1 MPAKIRTWQLCRTGK
16 HGQDGATITR
26 QDLQE
31 LMETFTPTRPVSIGH
46 DMARGDSFPKFGD
59 VLTLEGI
66 QDDPNH
72 PGEQVLV
79 GSVMLHPELDSIYD
93 DGDGNG
99 LYKGWSVTIPRR
111 AQDGK
116 RYLHS
121 LAITG
126 AVPPKIPGLQQL
138 MTKNCYAEDDAIEI
152 FSFGDSPKF
161 QEVSMTQEE
170 KKKEE
175 ELAKTVADLKS
186 ENEQLKEKLKQ
197 LEGDASKKPKVPQT
211 GDDPKKNGEYNDA
224 ASKAM
229 MAKLE
234 EMESQLK
241 QAKVDRFCDA
251 IKGKIPAGIMDKAKA
266 LAVELAE
273 GKEVNFCD
281 NTTAD
286 PLQMLQEIFNLWPT
300 VEERQVYSFS
310 DNGDSKDKNSKNDGW
325 SKVAS
330 KL

>member
-16 HGQDGATITR
+16 FGQDGATITR
-26 QDLQE
+26 QDLQD
-31 LMETFTPTRPVSIGH
+31 LMDTFTPTRPISIGH

-59 VLTLEGI
+59 VLALEGI
-66 QDDPNH
+66 RDDSSH
-72 PGEQVLV
+72 PGEQVLI

-111 AQDGK
+111 ASDGK

-161 QEVSMTQEE
+161 QEVSMTEEE
-170 KKKEE
+170 KKKLE
-175 ELAKTVADLKS
+175 ELEA
-186 ENEQLKEKLKQ
+186 ENKRLKEELEKKKQ
-197 LEGDASKKPKVPQT
+197 S
-211 GDDPKKNGEYNDA
+211 DDPDKKAKVKRTEDDPRENGEYNDA
-224 ASKAM
+224 TSKAM

-241 QAKVDRFCDA
+241 QTKVDRFCDA
-251 IKGKIPAGIMDKAKA
+251 IKDKVPAGIMDKAKA
-266 LAVELAE
+266 LAAELAE
-273 GKEVNFCD
+273 GKEVNFSD
-281 NTTAD
+281 NTSAD
-286 PLQMLQEIFNLWPT
+286 ALLTLQEILSLWPT
-300 VEERQVYSFS
+300 MEGQQLYSFS
-310 DNGDSKDKNSKNDGW
+310 DDGDSKDKNSKNEGW

-330 KL
+330 RL

>member
-16 HGQDGATITR
+16 FGQDGASITR
-26 QDLQE
+26 QDLQD
-31 LMETFTPTRPVSIGH
+31 LMDTFTPTRPISIGH
-46 DMARGDSFPKFGD
+46 NMARGDSFPKFGD
-59 VLTLEGI
+59 VLALEGI
-66 QDDPNH
+66 RDDPNH
-72 PGEQVLV
+72 PGEQVLI

-111 AQDGK
+111 ASDGK

-138 MTKNCYAEDDAIEI
+138 TVTNSYSE
-152 FSFGDSPKF
+152 GDTVEVIAFTDNPKL
-161 QEVSMTQEE
+161 QEVCMTEEE
-170 KKKEE
+170 KKKLE
-175 ELAKTVADLKS
+175 ELEA
-186 ENEQLKEKLKQ
+186 ENKRLKEELEKKKQ
-197 LEGDASKKPKVPQT
+197 S
-211 GDDPKKNGEYNDA
+211 DDPDKKAKVKRTEDDSKKNGEYNDA
-224 ASKAM
+224 TSKAM

-241 QAKVDRFCDA
+241 QARVDRFCDA
-251 IKGKIPAGIMDKAKA
+251 IKDKIPAGIMDKAKA
-266 LAVELAE
+266 LAAELAE
-273 GKEVNFCD
+273 GKEVNFSD
-281 NTTAD
+281 NTSEDA
-286 PLQMLQEIFNLWPT
+286 LQVLQEIFNLWPT

-310 DNGDSKDKNSKNDGW
+310 DDGKDKNNKNDGW

-330 KL
+330 RL

>member
-16 HGQDGATITR
+16 FGQDGASITR
-26 QDLQE
+26 QDLQD
-31 LMETFTPTRPVSIGH
+31 LMDTFVPTRPISIGH

-59 VLTLEGI
+59 VLALEGI
-66 QDDPNH
+66 RDDPNH
-72 PGEQVLV
+72 PGEQVLI

-111 AQDGK
+111 ASDGK

-126 AVPPKIPGLQQL
+126 AVPPKIPGLQQI

-161 QEVSMTQEE
+161 QEVSMTEEE
-170 KKKEE
+170 KKRMEELEAENKRLKEE
-175 ELAKTVADLKS
+175 LE
-186 ENEQLKEKLKQ
+186 KEKQ
-197 LEGDASKKPKVPQT
+197 AGDPDKKAKVKQT
-211 GDDPKKNGEYNDA
+211 GDDSKKNGEYNDA
-224 ASKAM
+224 TSKAM

-234 EMESQLK
+234 EVESQLK

-251 IKGKIPAGIMDKAKA
+251 IKDKVPAGIMDKAKA
-266 LAVELAE
+266 LAAGLAE
-273 GKEVNFCD
+273 GKEVNCSD
-281 NTTAD
+281 NTSAD
-286 PLQMLQEIFNLWPT
+286 ALLTL
-300 VEERQVYSFS
+300 
-310 DNGDSKDKNSKNDGW
+310 
-325 SKVAS
+325 
-330 KL
+330 

>member
-16 HGQDGATITR
+16 FGQDGASITR
-26 QDLQE
+26 QDLQD
-31 LMETFTPTRPVSIGH
+31 LMDTFTPTRPVSIGH

-66 QDDPNH
+66 RDDPNH
-72 PGEQVLV
+72 PGEQVLI
-79 GSVMLHPELDSIYD
+79 GSVMLHPELDGIYD

-111 AQDGK
+111 ASDGK

-161 QEVSMTQEE
+161 QEVSMTEEE
-170 KKKEE
+170 KKRME
-175 ELAKTVADLKS
+175 ELEA
-186 ENEQLKEKLKQ
+186 ENKRLKEDLEKKKQ
-197 LEGDASKKPKVPQT
+197 S
-211 GDDPKKNGEYNDA
+211 DDPDKKAKVKRTEDDPRKNGEYNDA
-224 ASKAM
+224 TSKAM

-241 QAKVDRFCDA
+241 QARVDRFCDA
-251 IKGKIPAGIMDKAKA
+251 IKDKVPAGIMDKAKA
-266 LAVELAE
+266 LAAELAE
-273 GKEVNFCD
+273 GKEVNFSD
-281 NTTAD
+281 NTSAD
-286 PLQMLQEIFNLWPT
+286 ALLTLQEILSLWPT
-300 VEERQVYSFS
+300 MEGQQLYSFS
-310 DNGDSKDKNSKNDGW
+310 DDGDSKDKNSKNEGW

-330 KL
+330 RL

>member
-16 HGQDGATITR
+16 FGQDGASITR
-26 QDLQE
+26 QDLQD
-31 LMETFTPTRPVSIGH
+31 LMDTFTPTRPVSIGH

-59 VLTLEGI
+59 VLALEGI
-66 QDDPNH
+66 RDDPNH
-72 PGEQVLV
+72 PGEQVLI

-111 AQDGK
+111 AADGK

-161 QEVSMTQEE
+161 QEVSMTEEE
-170 KKKEE
+170 KKRMEELEAENKRLKEE
-175 ELAKTVADLKS
+175 L
-186 ENEQLKEKLKQ
+186 EKKKQ
-197 LEGDASKKPKVPQT
+197 S
-211 GDDPKKNGEYNDA
+211 DDPDKKAKVKRTEDDPEKNGEYNDA
-224 ASKAM
+224 TSKAM

-251 IKGKIPAGIMDKAKA
+251 IKDKVPAGIMDKAKA
-266 LAVELAE
+266 LAAELAE
-273 GKEVNFCD
+273 GKEVNFSD
-281 NTTAD
+281 NTSAD
-286 PLQMLQEIFNLWPT
+286 ALLTLQEILSLWPT
-300 VEERQVYSFS
+300 MEGQQLYSFS
-310 DNGDSKDKNSKNDGW
+310 DDGDSKDKNSKNEGW

-330 KL
+330 RL

>member
-16 HGQDGATITR
+16 FGQDGASITR
-26 QDLQE
+26 QDLQD
-31 LMETFTPTRPVSIGH
+31 LMDTFTPTRPISIGH

-66 QDDPNH
+66 RDDSNH
-72 PGEQVLV
+72 PGEQVLI

-111 AQDGK
+111 ASDGK

-138 MTKNCYAEDDAIEI
+138 TVTNSYSE
-152 FSFGDSPKF
+152 GDTVEVIAFTDNPKL
-161 QEVSMTQEE
+161 QEVCMTEEE
-170 KKKEE
+170 KKKLE
-175 ELAKTVADLKS
+175 ELEA
-186 ENEQLKEKLKQ
+186 ENKRLKEELEKKKQ
-197 LEGDASKKPKVPQT
+197 SDDPDKKAKVKQT

-224 ASKAM
+224 TSKAM

-241 QAKVDRFCDA
+241 QARVDRFCDA
-251 IKGKIPAGIMDKAKA
+251 IKDKIPAGIMDKAKA
-266 LAVELAE
+266 LAAELAE
-273 GKEVNFCD
+273 GKEVNFSD
-281 NTTAD
+281 NTSEDA
-286 PLQMLQEIFNLWPT
+286 LQVLQEIFNLWPT
-300 VEERQVYSFS
+300 VEKRQVYSFS
-310 DNGDSKDKNSKNDGW
+310 DDGNKDKNNKNDGW

-330 KL
+330 RL

>member
-16 HGQDGATITR
+16 FGQDGASITR

-31 LMETFTPTRPVSIGH
+31 LMETFTPTRPISIGH

-66 QDDPNH
+66 RDDPNH
-72 PGEQVLV
+72 PGEQVLI

-111 AQDGK
+111 ASDGK

-138 MTKNCYAEDDAIEI
+138 TVTNSYSE
-152 FSFGDSPKF
+152 GDTVEVIAFTDNPKL
-161 QEVSMTQEE
+161 QEVCMTEEE
-170 KKKEE
+170 KKKLE
-175 ELAKTVADLKS
+175 ELEA
-186 ENEQLKEKLKQ
+186 ENKRLKEELEKKKQ
-197 LEGDASKKPKVPQT
+197 SDDPDKKAKVKQT
-211 GDDPKKNGEYNDA
+211 GDDSKKNGEHNDA

-229 MAKLE
+229 LAKLE

-251 IKGKIPAGIMDKAKA
+251 IKDKIPAGIMDKAKA
-266 LAVELAE
+266 LAAGLAE
-273 GKEVNFCD
+273 RKEVNFSD

-286 PLQMLQEIFNLWPT
+286 ALQVLQEIFSLWPT

-310 DNGDSKDKNSKNDGW
+310 DNGDGKDKNSKNDGW
-325 SKVAS
+325 SKVTS

>member
-31 LMETFTPTRPVSIGH
+31 LMDTFTPTRPVSIGH

-59 VLTLEGI
+59 VLALEEI
-66 QDDPNH
+66 RDDPNH
-72 PGEQVLV
+72 PGEQVLI

-111 AQDGK
+111 ASDGK

-138 MTKNCYAEDDAIEI
+138 TVTNSYSE
-152 FSFGDSPKF
+152 GDTVEVIAFTDNPKL
-161 QEVSMTQEE
+161 QEVCMTEEE
-170 KKKEE
+170 KKKME
-175 ELAKTVADLKS
+175 ELEAERDRLKKELEELKAKGGK
-186 ENEQLKEKLKQ
+186 
-197 LEGDASKKPKVPQT
+197 DAKPKVPPT
-211 GDDPKKNGEYNDA
+211 EDDPRQKGEYNDA
-224 ASKAM
+224 TSKAM

-241 QAKVDRFCDA
+241 QARIDRFCDA
-251 IKGKIPAGIMDKAKA
+251 IKDKVPAGIMDKAKT
-266 LAVELAE
+266 LAAE
-273 GKEVNFCD
+273 VAERKEVNFSD
-281 NTTAD
+281 GTSEDA
-286 PLQMLQEIFNLWPT
+286 LQVLQEIFNLWPT

-330 KL
+330 RL

>member
-16 HGQDGATITR
+16 FGQDGASITR
-26 QDLQE
+26 QDLQD
-31 LMETFTPTRPVSIGH
+31 LMDTFTPTRPISIGH

-59 VLTLEGI
+59 VLALEGI
-66 QDDPNH
+66 RDDPNH
-72 PGEQVLV
+72 PGEQVLI

-111 AQDGK
+111 ASDGK

-138 MTKNCYAEDDAIEI
+138 ITKNCYAEDDAIEI

-161 QEVSMTQEE
+161 QEVSMTEEE
-170 KKKEE
+170 KKRMEELEAENKRLKEE
-175 ELAKTVADLKS
+175 L
-186 ENEQLKEKLKQ
+186 EKKKQ
-197 LEGDASKKPKVPQT
+197 S
-211 GDDPKKNGEYNDA
+211 DDPDKKAKVKRTEDDPEKNGEYNDA
-224 ASKAM
+224 TSKAM

-251 IKGKIPAGIMDKAKA
+251 IKDKVPAGIMDKAKA
-266 LAVELAE
+266 LAAELAE
-273 GKEVNFCD
+273 GKEVNFSD
-281 NTTAD
+281 NTSAD
-286 PLQMLQEIFNLWPT
+286 ALLTLQEILSLWPT
-300 VEERQVYSFS
+300 MEGQQLYSFS
-310 DNGDSKDKNSKNDGW
+310 DDGDSKDKNSKNEGW

-330 KL
+330 RL

>member
-16 HGQDGATITR
+16 FGQDGASITR
-26 QDLQE
+26 QDLQD
-31 LMETFTPTRPVSIGH
+31 LMDTFTPTRPISIGH

-59 VLTLEGI
+59 VLALEGI
-66 QDDPNH
+66 RDDPNH
-72 PGEQVLV
+72 PGEQVLI
-79 GSVMLHPELDSIYD
+79 GSVMLHPELDGIYD

-111 AQDGK
+111 ASDGK

-161 QEVSMTQEE
+161 QEVSMTDEE
-170 KKKEE
+170 KKRME
-175 ELAKTVADLKS
+175 ELTAERDRLKKELEELKAKGGKD
-186 ENEQLKEKLKQ
+186 
-197 LEGDASKKPKVPQT
+197 DKPKVPPT
-211 GDDPKKNGEYNDA
+211 EDDPRQKGEYNDA

-234 EMESQLK
+234 EMEAELR

-251 IKGKIPAGIMDKAKA
+251 IRDRVPAGILDKARA
-266 LAVELAE
+266 LAAGLAE
-273 GKEVNFCD
+273 GKEVNFSD
-281 NTTAD
+281 NTSAD
-286 PLQMLQEIFNLWPT
+286 ALLTLQEILSLWPT
-300 VEERQVYSFS
+300 MEGQQLYSFS
-310 DNGDSKDKNSKNDGW
+310 DDGDSKDKNSKNEGW

-330 KL
+330 RL

>member
-16 HGQDGATITR
+16 FGQDGASITR
-26 QDLQE
+26 QDLQD
-31 LMETFTPTRPVSIGH
+31 LMDTFVPTRPVSIGH

-66 QDDPNH
+66 RDDPNH
-72 PGEQVLV
+72 PGEQVLL

-111 AQDGK
+111 ASDGK

-161 QEVSMTQEE
+161 QEVSMTEEE
-170 KKKEE
+170 KKRMEELEAENKRLKEE
-175 ELAKTVADLKS
+175 LEMKKQSGDPDKKAKVKRT
-186 ENEQLKEKLKQ
+186 E
-197 LEGDASKKPKVPQT
+197 
-211 GDDPKKNGEYNDA
+211 DDPEKNGEYNDA
-224 ASKAM
+224 TSKAM

-234 EMESQLK
+234 EMEAQLR
-241 QAKVDRFCDA
+241 QTKVERFCDA
-251 IKGKIPAGIMDKAKA
+251 IKDKVPAGIMDKAKA
-266 LAVELAE
+266 LAAGLAE
-273 GKEVNFCD
+273 GKEDNFSD
-281 NTTAD
+281 NTSAD
-286 PLQMLQEIFNLWPT
+286 ALLTLQEILSLWPT
-300 VEERQVYSFS
+300 MEGQQLYSFS
-310 DNGDSKDKNSKNDGW
+310 DDGDSKDKNSKNEGW

-330 KL
+330 RL

>member
-16 HGQDGATITR
+16 FGQDGATITR
-26 QDLQE
+26 QDLQD
-31 LMETFTPTRPVSIGH
+31 LMDTFVPTRPISIGH

-59 VLTLEGI
+59 VLALEGI
-66 QDDPNH
+66 RDDPNH
-72 PGEQVLV
+72 PGEQVLI

-111 AQDGK
+111 ASDGK

-126 AVPPKIPGLQQL
+126 AVPPKIPGLQQI

-161 QEVSMTQEE
+161 QEVSMTEEE
-170 KKKEE
+170 KKRMEELEAENKRLKEE
-175 ELAKTVADLKS
+175 LEKKKQSGDPDKKAKVKRT
-186 ENEQLKEKLKQ
+186 E
-197 LEGDASKKPKVPQT
+197 
-211 GDDPKKNGEYNDA
+211 DDPEKNGEYNDA
-224 ASKAM
+224 TSKAM

-241 QAKVDRFCDA
+241 QARVDRFCDA
-251 IKGKIPAGIMDKAKA
+251 IKDKVPAGIMDKAKA
-266 LAVELAE
+266 LAAELAE
-273 GKEVNFCD
+273 GKEVNFSD
-281 NTTAD
+281 NTSAD
-286 PLQMLQEIFNLWPT
+286 ALLTLQEILSLWPT
-300 VEERQVYSFS
+300 MEGQQLYSFS
-310 DNGDSKDKNSKNDGW
+310 DDGDSKDKNSKNDGW
-325 SKVAS
+325 GNVAS

>member
-16 HGQDGATITR
+16 FGQDGASITR
-26 QDLQE
+26 QDLQD
-31 LMETFTPTRPVSIGH
+31 LMDTFVPTRPISIGH

-59 VLTLEGI
+59 VLALEGI
-66 QDDPNH
+66 RDDPNH
-72 PGEQVLV
+72 PGEQVLI
-79 GSVMLHPELDSIYD
+79 GSVMLHPELDGIYD

-111 AQDGK
+111 ASDGK

-161 QEVSMTQEE
+161 QEVSMTEEE
-170 KKKEE
+170 KKRMEELEAENKRLKEE
-175 ELAKTVADLKS
+175 L
-186 ENEQLKEKLKQ
+186 EKKKQ
-197 LEGDASKKPKVPQT
+197 S
-211 GDDPKKNGEYNDA
+211 DDPDKKAKVKRTEDDPEKNGEYNDA
-224 ASKAM
+224 TSKAM

-241 QAKVDRFCDA
+241 QTKVDRFCDA
-251 IKGKIPAGIMDKAKA
+251 IKDKVPAGIMDKAKA
-266 LAVELAE
+266 LAAELAE
-273 GKEVNFCD
+273 GKEVNFSD
-281 NTTAD
+281 NTSAD
-286 PLQMLQEIFNLWPT
+286 ALLTLQEILSLWPT
-300 VEERQVYSFS
+300 MEGQQLYSFS
-310 DNGDSKDKNSKNDGW
+310 DDGDSKDKNSKNEGW

-330 KL
+330 RL

>member
-16 HGQDGATITR
+16 FGQDGASITR

-31 LMETFTPTRPVSIGH
+31 LMETFTPTRPISIGH

-59 VLTLEGI
+59 VLALEGI
-66 QDDPNH
+66 RDAPNH
-72 PGEQVLV
+72 PGEQVLI
-79 GSVMLHPELDSIYD
+79 GSVMLHPVLDSIYD

-111 AQDGK
+111 ASDGK

-161 QEVSMTQEE
+161 QEVSMTEEE
-170 KKKEE
+170 KKKIE
-175 ELAKTVADLKS
+175 ELEA
-186 ENEQLKEKLKQ
+186 ENKRLKEELEKKKQ
-197 LEGDASKKPKVPQT
+197 SDDPDKKAKVKQT
-211 GDDPKKNGEYNDA
+211 GDDSKKNGEYNDA
-224 ASKAM
+224 TSKAM

-251 IKGKIPAGIMDKAKA
+251 IKDKIPAGIMDKAKA
-266 LAVELAE
+266 LAAELVE

-286 PLQMLQEIFNLWPT
+286 ALQVLQEILNLWPT

-310 DNGDSKDKNSKNDGW
+310 DNDDSKDKNSKNDGW
-325 SKVAS
+325 SNVAS

>member
-16 HGQDGATITR
+16 FGQDGASITR
-26 QDLQE
+26 QDLQD
-31 LMETFTPTRPVSIGH
+31 LMDTFTPTRPISIGH

-66 QDDPNH
+66 RDDPNH
-72 PGEQVLV
+72 PGEQVLI

-111 AQDGK
+111 ASDGK

-138 MTKNCYAEDDAIEI
+138 TVTNSYSE
-152 FSFGDSPKF
+152 GDTVEVITFTDNPKL
-161 QEVSMTQEE
+161 QEVCMTEEE
-170 KKKEE
+170 KKKLE
-175 ELAKTVADLKS
+175 ELEA
-186 ENEQLKEKLKQ
+186 ENKRLKEELEKKKQ
-197 LEGDASKKPKVPQT
+197 SDDPDKKAKVKQT

-224 ASKAM
+224 TSKAM

-241 QAKVDRFCDA
+241 QARVDRFCDA
-251 IKGKIPAGIMDKAKA
+251 IKDKIPAGIMDKAKA
-266 LAVELAE
+266 LAAELAK
-273 GKEVNFCD
+273 GKEVNFSD
-281 NTTAD
+281 NTSAD
-286 PLQMLQEIFNLWPT
+286 ALQVLQEIFNLWPT

-310 DNGDSKDKNSKNDGW
+310 DNGDSKDKNNKNDGW
-325 SKVAS
+325 SNVAS

>member
-16 HGQDGATITR
+16 FGQDGATITR
-26 QDLQE
+26 QDLQD
-31 LMETFTPTRPVSIGH
+31 LMDTFVPTRPISIGH

-66 QDDPNH
+66 RDDPNH
-72 PGEQVLV
+72 PGEQVLI
-79 GSVMLHPELDSIYD
+79 GSVMLHPELDGIYD

-111 AQDGK
+111 ASDGK

-161 QEVSMTQEE
+161 QEVSMTEEE
-170 KKKEE
+170 KKRME
-175 ELAKTVADLKS
+175 ELEAERDRLKKELEELKAKGGKD
-186 ENEQLKEKLKQ
+186 
-197 LEGDASKKPKVPQT
+197 DKPKVPPT
-211 GDDPKKNGEYNDA
+211 EDDPRQKGEYNDA
-224 ASKAM
+224 ASKAII
-229 MAKLE
+229 AKLE
-234 EMESQLK
+234 EMEAQLR
-241 QAKVDRFCDA
+241 QTKVERFCDA
-251 IKGKIPAGIMDKAKA
+251 IKDKVPAGIMDKARA
-266 LAVELAE
+266 LAAELAE
-273 GKEVNFCD
+273 GKEVNFSD
-281 NTTAD
+281 NTSAD
-286 PLQMLQEIFNLWPT
+286 ALLTLQEILSLWPT
-300 VEERQVYSFS
+300 MEGQQLYSFS
-310 DNGDSKDKNSKNDGW
+310 DDGDSKDKNSKNEGW

-330 KL
+330 RL

>member
-16 HGQDGATITR
+16 FGQDGASITR

-31 LMETFTPTRPVSIGH
+31 LMETFTPTRPISIGH

-66 QDDPNH
+66 RDDPNH
-72 PGEQVLV
+72 PGEQVLI
-79 GSVMLHPELDSIYD
+79 GSVMLHPELDGIYD

-111 AQDGK
+111 ASDGK

-161 QEVSMTQEE
+161 QEVSMTEEE
-170 KKKEE
+170 KKRMEELEAENKRLKEE
-175 ELAKTVADLKS
+175 L
-186 ENEQLKEKLKQ
+186 EKKKQ
-197 LEGDASKKPKVPQT
+197 S
-211 GDDPKKNGEYNDA
+211 DDPDKKAKVKRTEDDPEKNGEYNDA
-224 ASKAM
+224 TSKAM

-241 QAKVDRFCDA
+241 QTKVDRFCDA
-251 IKGKIPAGIMDKAKA
+251 IKDKVPAGIMDKAKA
-266 LAVELAE
+266 LAAELAE
-273 GKEVNFCD
+273 GKEVNFSD
-281 NTTAD
+281 NTSAD
-286 PLQMLQEIFNLWPT
+286 ALLTLQEILSLWPT
-300 VEERQVYSFS
+300 MEGQQLYSFS
-310 DNGDSKDKNSKNDGW
+310 DDGDSKDKNSKNEGW

-330 KL
+330 RL

>member
-16 HGQDGATITR
+16 FGQDGASITR

-31 LMETFTPTRPVSIGH
+31 LMETFTPTRPISIGH

-59 VLTLEGI
+59 VLALEGI
-66 QDDPNH
+66 RDAPNH
-72 PGEQVLV
+72 PGEQVLI

-111 AQDGK
+111 ASDGK

-161 QEVSMTQEE
+161 QEVSMTEEE
-170 KKKEE
+170 KKKIE
-175 ELAKTVADLKS
+175 ELEA
-186 ENEQLKEKLKQ
+186 ENKRLKEELEKKKQ
-197 LEGDASKKPKVPQT
+197 SDDPDKKAKVKQT
-211 GDDPKKNGEYNDA
+211 GDDSKKNGEYNDA
-224 ASKAM
+224 TSKAM

-251 IKGKIPAGIMDKAKA
+251 IKDKIPAGIMDKAKA
-266 LAVELAE
+266 LAAELAE

-286 PLQMLQEIFNLWPT
+286 ALQVLQEILNLWPT

-310 DNGDSKDKNSKNDGW
+310 DNDDSKDKNSKNDGW
-325 SKVAS
+325 SNVAS

>member
-16 HGQDGATITR
+16 FGQDGATITK
-26 QDLQE
+26 QDLQD
-31 LMETFTPTRPVSIGH
+31 LMDTFAPTRPISIGH

-66 QDDPNH
+66 RDDPNH

-111 AQDGK
+111 ASDGK

-138 MTKNCYAEDDAIEI
+138 TVTNSYSE
-152 FSFGDSPKF
+152 GDTVEVIAFTDNPKL
-161 QEVSMTQEE
+161 QEVCMTEEE
-170 KKKEE
+170 KKKLE
-175 ELAKTVADLKS
+175 ELEA
-186 ENEQLKEKLKQ
+186 ENKRLKEELEKKKQ
-197 LEGDASKKPKVPQT
+197 PDDPDKKAKVKQT
-211 GDDPKKNGEYNDA
+211 GDDPEKNGEYNDA
-224 ASKAM
+224 TSKAM

-251 IKGKIPAGIMDKAKA
+251 IKDKVPAGIMDKAKA

-273 GKEVNFCD
+273 GKEINFCD

-286 PLQMLQEIFNLWPT
+286 ALQVLQEIFNLWPT

>member
-16 HGQDGATITR
+16 FGQDGASITR
-26 QDLQE
+26 QDLQD
-31 LMETFTPTRPVSIGH
+31 LMDTFTPTRPISIGH

-59 VLTLEGI
+59 VLALEGI
-66 QDDPNH
+66 RDDPNH
-72 PGEQVLV
+72 PGEQVLI
-79 GSVMLHPELDSIYD
+79 GSVMLHPELDGIYD

-111 AQDGK
+111 ASDGK

-126 AVPPKIPGLQQL
+126 AVPPKIPGLQQI

-161 QEVSMTQEE
+161 QEVSMTEEE
-170 KKKEE
+170 KKRMEELEAENKRLKEE
-175 ELAKTVADLKS
+175 L
-186 ENEQLKEKLKQ
+186 EKKKQ
-197 LEGDASKKPKVPQT
+197 S
-211 GDDPKKNGEYNDA
+211 DDPDKKAKVKRTEDDPEKNGEYNDA
-224 ASKAM
+224 TSKAM

-241 QAKVDRFCDA
+241 QTKVDRFCDA
-251 IKGKIPAGIMDKAKA
+251 IKDKVPAGIMDKAKA
-266 LAVELAE
+266 LAAELAE
-273 GKEVNFCD
+273 GKEVNFSD
-281 NTTAD
+281 NTSAD
-286 PLQMLQEIFNLWPT
+286 ALLTLQEILSLWPT
-300 VEERQVYSFS
+300 MEGQQLYSFS
-310 DNGDSKDKNSKNDGW
+310 DDGDSKDKNSKNEGW

-330 KL
+330 RL

>member
-16 HGQDGATITR
+16 FGQDGASITR
-26 QDLQE
+26 QDLQD
-31 LMETFTPTRPVSIGH
+31 LMDTFTPTRPISIGH

-59 VLTLEGI
+59 VLALEGI
-66 QDDPNH
+66 RDDPNH
-72 PGEQVLV
+72 PGEQVLI

-111 AQDGK
+111 ASDGK

-161 QEVSMTQEE
+161 QEVSMTEEE
-170 KKKEE
+170 KKRMEELEAENKRLKEE
-175 ELAKTVADLKS
+175 L
-186 ENEQLKEKLKQ
+186 EKKKQ
-197 LEGDASKKPKVPQT
+197 S
-211 GDDPKKNGEYNDA
+211 DDPDKKAKVKRTEDDPEKNGEYNDA
-224 ASKAM
+224 TSKAM

-251 IKGKIPAGIMDKAKA
+251 IKDKVPAGIMDKAKA
-266 LAVELAE
+266 LAAELAE
-273 GKEVNFCD
+273 GKEVNFSD
-281 NTTAD
+281 NTSAD
-286 PLQMLQEIFNLWPT
+286 ALLTLQEILSLWPT
-300 VEERQVYSFS
+300 MEGQQLYSFS
-310 DNGDSKDKNSKNDGW
+310 DDGDSKDKNSKNEGW

-330 KL
+330 RL

>member
-16 HGQDGATITR
+16 FGQDGASITR
-26 QDLQE
+26 QDLQD
-31 LMETFTPTRPVSIGH
+31 LMDTFTPTRPVSIGH

-66 QDDPNH
+66 RDDPNH
-72 PGEQVLV
+72 PGEQVLL

-111 AQDGK
+111 ASDGK

-161 QEVSMTQEE
+161 QEVSMTEEE
-170 KKKEE
+170 KKRMEELEAENKRLKEE
-175 ELAKTVADLKS
+175 LEKKKQSGDPDKKAKVKRT
-186 ENEQLKEKLKQ
+186 E
-197 LEGDASKKPKVPQT
+197 
-211 GDDPKKNGEYNDA
+211 DDPEKNGEYNDA
-224 ASKAM
+224 TSKAM

-234 EMESQLK
+234 EMEAQLR
-241 QAKVDRFCDA
+241 QTKVERFCDA
-251 IKGKIPAGIMDKAKA
+251 IKDKVPAGIMDKAKA
-266 LAVELAE
+266 LAAELAE
-273 GKEVNFCD
+273 GKEVNFSD
-281 NTTAD
+281 NTSAD
-286 PLQMLQEIFNLWPT
+286 ALLTLQEILSLWPT
-300 VEERQVYSFS
+300 MEGQQLYSFS
-310 DNGDSKDKNSKNDGW
+310 DDGDSKDKNSKNEGW

-330 KL
+330 RL

>member
-16 HGQDGATITR
+16 FGQDGASITR
-26 QDLQE
+26 QDLQD
-31 LMETFTPTRPVSIGH
+31 LMDTFTPTRPISIGH

-59 VLTLEGI
+59 VLALEGI
-66 QDDPNH
+66 RDDPNH
-72 PGEQVLV
+72 PGEQVLI

-111 AQDGK
+111 ASDGK

-126 AVPPKIPGLQQL
+126 AVPPKIPGLQQI

-161 QEVSMTQEE
+161 QEVSMTEEE
-170 KKKEE
+170 KKRMEELEAENKRLKEE
-175 ELAKTVADLKS
+175 LEKKKQSDDPDKKAKV
-186 ENEQLKEKLKQ
+186 KQ
-197 LEGDASKKPKVPQT
+197 TE
-211 GDDPKKNGEYNDA
+211 DDPKKNGEYNDA

-229 MAKLE
+229 IAKLE
-234 EMESQLK
+234 EMDAQLR

-251 IKGKIPAGIMDKAKA
+251 IKDKVPAGIMDKAKA
-266 LAVELAE
+266 LAAELAE
-273 GKEVNFCD
+273 GKEVNFSD
-281 NTTAD
+281 NTSAD
-286 PLQMLQEIFNLWPT
+286 ALLTLQEILSLWPT
-300 VEERQVYSFS
+300 MEGQQLYSFS
-310 DNGDSKDKNSKNDGW
+310 DDGDSKDKNSKNEGW

-330 KL
+330 RL

>member
-16 HGQDGATITR
+16 FGQDGASITR
-26 QDLQE
+26 QDLQD
-31 LMETFTPTRPVSIGH
+31 LMETFTPTRPISIGH

-66 QDDPNH
+66 RDDPNH
-72 PGEQVLV
+72 PGEQVLI
-79 GSVMLHPELDSIYD
+79 GSVMLHPELDGIYD

-111 AQDGK
+111 ASDGK

-161 QEVSMTQEE
+161 QEVSMTEEE
-170 KKKEE
+170 KKRME
-175 ELAKTVADLKS
+175 ELEAENKRLKD
-186 ENEQLKEKLKQ
+186 ELEKKKQ
-197 LEGDASKKPKVPQT
+197 S
-211 GDDPKKNGEYNDA
+211 DDPDKKAKVKRTEDDPGENGEYNDA
-224 ASKAM
+224 TSKAM

-241 QAKVDRFCDA
+241 QTKVDRFCDA
-251 IKGKIPAGIMDKAKA
+251 IKDKVPAGIMDKAKA
-266 LAVELAE
+266 LAAELAE
-273 GKEVNFCD
+273 GKEVNFSD
-281 NTTAD
+281 NTSAD
-286 PLQMLQEIFNLWPT
+286 ALLTLQEILSLWPT
-300 VEERQVYSFS
+300 MEGQQLYSFS
-310 DNGDSKDKNSKNDGW
+310 DDGDSKDKNSKNEGW

-330 KL
+330 RL

>member
-16 HGQDGATITR
+16 FGQDGATITR
-26 QDLQE
+26 QDLQD
-31 LMETFTPTRPVSIGH
+31 LMDTFAPTRPISIGH
-46 DMARGDSFPKFGD
+46 DMARSDSFPKFGD
-59 VLTLEGI
+59 VLALEGI

-138 MTKNCYAEDDAIEI
+138 MTKNCYAEDDTIEI

-234 EMESQLK
+234 EMENQLK
-241 QAKVDRFCDA
+241 QARIDRFCDA
-251 IKGKIPAGIMDKAKA
+251 IKDKVPAGIMDKAKA
-266 LAVELAE
+266 LAAELAE
-273 GKEVNFCD
+273 GKEINFCD

-286 PLQMLQEIFNLWPT
+286 ALQVLQEIFNLWPT

-310 DNGDSKDKNSKNDGW
+310 DDSKDKNSKNDGW

>member
-16 HGQDGATITR
+16 FGQDGASITR
-26 QDLQE
+26 QDLQD
-31 LMETFTPTRPVSIGH
+31 LMDTFVPTRPISIGH

-66 QDDPNH
+66 RDDPNH
-72 PGEQVLV
+72 PGEQVLI
-79 GSVMLHPELDSIYD
+79 GSVMLHPELDGIYD

-111 AQDGK
+111 ASDGK

-161 QEVSMTQEE
+161 QEVSMTEEE
-170 KKKEE
+170 KKRMEELEAENKRLKEE
-175 ELAKTVADLKS
+175 LE
-186 ENEQLKEKLKQ
+186 KEKQ
-197 LEGDASKKPKVPQT
+197 AGDPDKKAKVKRT
-211 GDDPKKNGEYNDA
+211 EDDPEKNGEYNDA
-224 ASKAM
+224 TSKAM

-241 QAKVDRFCDA
+241 QTKVDRFCDA
-251 IKGKIPAGIMDKAKA
+251 IKDKVPAGIMDKAKA
-266 LAVELAE
+266 LAAELAE
-273 GKEVNFCD
+273 GKEVNFSD
-281 NTTAD
+281 NTSAD
-286 PLQMLQEIFNLWPT
+286 ALLTLQEILSLWPT
-300 VEERQVYSFS
+300 MEGQQLYSFS
-310 DNGDSKDKNSKNDGW
+310 DDGDSKDKNSKNEGW

-330 KL
+330 RL

>member
-16 HGQDGATITR
+16 FGQDGASITR

-31 LMETFTPTRPVSIGH
+31 LMETFTPTRPISIGH

-66 QDDPNH
+66 RDDPNH
-72 PGEQVLV
+72 PGEQVLI
-79 GSVMLHPELDSIYD
+79 GNVMLHPELDSIYD

-111 AQDGK
+111 ASDGK

-138 MTKNCYAEDDAIEI
+138 TVTNSYSE
-152 FSFGDSPKF
+152 GDTVEVIAFTDNPKL
-161 QEVSMTQEE
+161 QEVCMTEEE
-170 KKKEE
+170 KKKLE
-175 ELAKTVADLKS
+175 ELEA
-186 ENEQLKEKLKQ
+186 ENKRLKEELEKKKQ
-197 LEGDASKKPKVPQT
+197 PDDPDKKAKVKQT

-224 ASKAM
+224 TSKAM

-251 IKGKIPAGIMDKAKA
+251 IKDKIPAGIMDKAKA
-266 LAVELAE
+266 LAAELAE
-273 GKEVNFCD
+273 GKEVNFSD

-286 PLQMLQEIFNLWPT
+286 ALQVLQEIFSLWPT

-310 DNGDSKDKNSKNDGW
+310 DNGDGKDKNSKNDGW

>member
-16 HGQDGATITR
+16 FGQDGASITR
-26 QDLQE
+26 QDLQD
-31 LMETFTPTRPVSIGH
+31 LMDTFVPTRPISIGH

-59 VLTLEGI
+59 VLALEGI
-66 QDDPNH
+66 RDDPNH
-72 PGEQVLV
+72 PGEQVLI

-111 AQDGK
+111 ASDGK

-126 AVPPKIPGLQQL
+126 AVPPKIPGLQQI

-161 QEVSMTQEE
+161 QEVSMTEEE
-170 KKKEE
+170 KKRMEELEAENKRLKEE
-175 ELAKTVADLKS
+175 LEKKKQAGDPDKKAKVKRT
-186 ENEQLKEKLKQ
+186 E
-197 LEGDASKKPKVPQT
+197 
-211 GDDPKKNGEYNDA
+211 DDPKENGEYNDA

-234 EMESQLK
+234 EMEAELR
-241 QAKVDRFCDA
+241 QARVDRFCDA
-251 IKGKIPAGIMDKAKA
+251 IQDRVPAGILDKARA
-266 LAVELAE
+266 LAAGLAE
-273 GKEVNFCD
+273 EKKVNFSD
-281 NTTAD
+281 NTSAD
-286 PLQMLQEIFNLWPT
+286 ALLTLQEILSLWPT
-300 VEERQVYSFS
+300 MEGQQLYSFS
-310 DNGDSKDKNSKNDGW
+310 DDGDSKDKNSKNEGW

-330 KL
+330 RL